1 MPEVPPADDASR
13 EPDAEQPAGLSAREE
28 AERAATEAAERA
40 RAARERA
47 EALRRLAEQTLAAA
61 ERRGGGP
68 LLDPE
73 TAAAAPAAERR
84 RLPWRPVAAGFAAL
98 AVTGLTAAAGA
109 MFWTHR
115 VADTRAQRVA
125 EYTAIARQ
133 GVINLMSLDYNDAKG
148 SVARILDSSTGRL
161 HDQYAEHAD
170 ALAENLQKS
179 KIVTVVTIGVVAVET
194 LSPDSAVVLVS
205 TKSQATN
212 VKDGRLEPEDFRIAV
227 TLQRDGGQMKI
238 ADLDFI

>member
-1 MPEVPPADDASR
+1 MPEVPHADDASR
-13 EPDAEQPAGLSAREE
+13 EPDTEQPAPLSAREE
-28 AERAATEAAERA
+28 AERAAAEAAERA

-68 LLDPE
+68 LLDPDAHNAIL
-73 TAAAAPAAERR
+73 AAQPQ
-84 RLPWRPVAAGFAAL
+84 RLPWRPVAAGIAAV
-98 AVTGLTAAAGA
+98 AITGLVSASGA
-109 MFWTHR
+109 IFWTR
-115 VADTRAQRVA
+115 QVSDTRAQQVA
-125 EYTAIARQ
+125 EYSAIARQ

-179 KIVTVVTIGVVAVET
+179 KIVTVVTIGAVAVES
-194 LSPDSAVVLVS
+194 LSADSAVVLLS

-212 VKDGRLEPEDFRIAV
+212 AKDGRQEPEDFRIAV
-227 TLQRDGGQMKI
+227 TLERDSGQMKV
-238 ADLDFI
+238 ADLDFV